1 MAKKPIATEK
11 RVVLSGVNWQKFE
24 LLLDEL
30 GANRAVRMTYD
41 RGKLEMMTPLEEHSR
56 CSRLVESLILVFAEE
71 VRLDVQ
77 SLGSVLLKQSE
88 IGRAIQPESCYYVG
102 QEIRFRDRA
111 ELEMQ
116 EVAPPDLVVDVAIA
130 DGKFDRLSIYDSL
143 EVPEIWRYK
152 TQTGEDALK
161 GELKIYQRRG
171 DRYVESLTSQLFP
184 FLPGARIQEFLEQSD
199 TLGLAQALQ
208 VLRNWIQEHL

>member
-56 CSRLVESLILVFAEE
+56 CSRLMESLILVFAEE
-71 VRLDVQ
+71 VQLEVKPI
-77 SLGSVLLKQSE
+77 GSILLKESE

-102 QEIRFRDRA
+102 REVRVRDRA
-111 ELEMQ
+111 ELNMS
-116 EVAPPDLVVDVAIA
+116 EVPPPDLVVDVAIA
-130 DGKFDRLSIYDSL
+130 EGKFDRLSIYDSFD
-143 EVPEIWRYK
+143 VPEIWSYK

-161 GELKIYQRRG
+161 GELRIYQRREG
-171 DRYVESLTSQLFP
+171 RYVQSPMSLLFP

-208 VLRNWIQEHL
+208 VLRSWIQEHL